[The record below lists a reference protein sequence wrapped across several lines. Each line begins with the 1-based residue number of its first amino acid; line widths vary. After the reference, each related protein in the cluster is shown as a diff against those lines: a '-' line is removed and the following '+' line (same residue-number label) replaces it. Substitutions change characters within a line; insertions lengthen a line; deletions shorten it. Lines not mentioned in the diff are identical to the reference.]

1 MVKHNSYLRVLSLV
15 SQLGISMAVPI
26 LLCVLLGA
34 YLDNKTGREPLFT
47 IIFILLGVGAAFRNL
62 FYIVGKEAKKGEK
75 DE

>member
-1 MVKHNSYLRVLSLV
+1 MKHNSYLRVLSLV